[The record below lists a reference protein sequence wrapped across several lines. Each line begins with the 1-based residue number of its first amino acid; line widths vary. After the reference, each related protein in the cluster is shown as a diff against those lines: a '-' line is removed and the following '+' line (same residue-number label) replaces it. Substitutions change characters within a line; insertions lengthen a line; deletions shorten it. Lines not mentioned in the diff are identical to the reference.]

1 MSDGHLKM
9 ISAGLRHLC
18 DKILSGSA
26 LNLVLASM
34 HDRLEVQRLNAARVA
49 LERRLSQLDASTDR
63 RAGILS
69 PFVPE
74 NDRPW
79 RDRIE
84 SSALKQ
90 AIEEINLKTD
100 PTADVSMQWE
110 LEPNE
115 ETLTELKQEIVSFLQ
130 CKFTVWKRFRIQTR
144 DLH

>member
-1 MSDGHLKM
+1 MYLVRGELAVALINGA
-9 ISAGLRHLC
+9 ISFSCCHGC
-18 DKILSGSA
+18 
-26 LNLVLASM
+26 M
-34 HDRLEVQRLNAARVA
+34 QDRLEVQRLNAARVA

-74 NDRPW
+74 NERPW

-84 SSALKQ
+84 SNSLKQ

-100 PTADVSMQWE
+100 PTADMSMQWD

-115 ETLTELKQEIVSFLQ
+115 ETLKELKQEIVSFASYLVMSDIL
-130 CKFTVWKRFRIQTR
+130 KSA
-144 DLH
+144 

>member
-1 MSDGHLKM
+1 MLSKQLCKHPSSVSTALKV
-9 ISAGLRHLC
+9 STCLQ
-18 DKILSGSA
+18 
-26 LNLVLASM
+26 
-34 HDRLEVQRLNAARVA
+34 DRLEVQRLNAARVA
-49 LERRLSQLDASTDR
+49 LERRLSQLDASSDR

-74 NDRPW
+74 NERPW

-100 PTADVSMQWE
+100 PTADMSMQWD

-115 ETLTELKQEIVSFLQ
+115 ETLTELKQEIVSFFICQRSCNL
-130 CKFTVWKRFRIQTR
+130 T
-144 DLH
+144 